1 MKLGLR
7 HHVPNVFR
15 SGVGDCRLLD
25 VEEVLE
31 QVSTV
36 EVVERSRG
44 VLAHVTWMVLHVNK
58 ESLFVRERLWRGSG
72 EGLLAK
78 LGVGREDVL
87 LHGGLGPASGNVTV
101 KQQGCH
107 FHVVVLLGVL
117 EVVVAEEPVDDT
129 FHHARW
135 VG

>member
-15 SGVGDCRLLD
+15 SGVGNCRLLD

-36 EVVERSRG
+36 EAVERSRS
-44 VLAHVTWMVLHVNK
+44 VLAHVTWVVLHVNK
-58 ESLFVRERLWRGSG
+58 EPLFVSERLWRGG
-72 EGLLAK
+72 GQGLLTK
-78 LGVGREDVL
+78 LGVGCEDVL
-87 LHGGLGPASGNVTV
+87 LHGGLGPASGNVAV

-107 FHVVVLLGVL
+107 FHGVVLLGVL
-117 EVVVAEEPVDDT
+117 EEVVAEEPVDDT
-129 FHHARW
+129 LHHARW